1 MPNEADFEQAGKSTN
16 NLQVSIS
23 NDLIKSWQNAATIA
37 FSKTDDKKI
46 KLANTNLDNTFQKNT
61 TLTNLK
67 CQFKLE
73 KRWKLFFCDMTQEYF

>member
-46 KLANTNLDNTFQKNT
+46 KLANTNLD
-61 TLTNLK
+61 
-67 CQFKLE
+67 
-73 KRWKLFFCDMTQEYF
+73 